1 MPCESLFERTSR
13 TRFPSALLRASAHRL
28 HFVAPKYRVQRI
40 AQLVAEHRQK
50 FIFGAAVSFR
60 GFTSQT
66 LRFQEF
72 LALLPGTLL
81 AGDVA
86 GNSRGADDPS
96 AAAS

>member
-1 MPCESLFERTSR
+1 M
-13 TRFPSALLRASAHRL
+13 
-28 HFVAPKYRVQRI
+28 
-40 AQLVAEHRQK
+40 AEHRQK